1 MAKEIKLSIK
11 NKQLAD
17 GLNLNKLKNKLIKKQ
32 AKDTAEPSEKKVE
45 KKATKAEKVSKT
57 DKADTAD
64 KIISKPKTDSKLP
77 VIRKAVKKVST
88 PKTHNIKEKVK
99 TPPPLKAEEPEV
111 KAEKKAEQTT
121 RRTPPPLRKPI
132 SKEDI
137 KHELRVDRPIKI
149 KRFAKGSEE
158 ETKKVVPAK
167 TAKTTEKK
175 FDKKPIDPKKSS
187 LKQTKGFKD
196 YKDLPTA
203 KKSKNMPTFDSRNK
217 HGLTAPDEGTW
228 QRRRR
233 RPRTKKSYE
242 EDTTIRPSELKVRI
256 PISIK
261 NLAVAMK
268 IKASQLVSVLF
279 KQGLTL
285 TLNDVLDDETTIQLL
300 GQEFSCDI
308 QIDTAEHD
316 RIQITGKALEE
327 EIKETDEEKLAIRP
341 PVVTFMGHVDHGK
354 TSLIDAIRKSNRVAS
369 EAGDITQHIGAFQC
383 KTTHG
388 PITVLDTPG
397 HEAFSAMRSRGA
409 NVTDIV
415 VLVVAGDEGIK
426 EQTVEA
432 LKQAKEAQVTL
443 IVAINKSDKENF
455 NTDPIYRGLSDHELI
470 PEQWGGSTIMVNC
483 SAKSGEGIPELLELI
498 ALQSEILELKANSD
512 CRARGTVLES
522 EIHKGMGN
530 VATLLVQNGTLNVG
544 DSVVFDHH
552 YAKIKTL
559 INDSGKRIQHAGPST
574 PVEITGTSGL
584 PEAGHEFIVVPS
596 EKEAKQISEM
606 RILEFKAGISDH
618 RRAKQKDNFLEN
630 SDQIERKNL
639 AIILRADVQGSLEAL
654 KHSLGKIET
663 KKVDLN
669 IISSSVG
676 EVTESDIQLAKTSG
690 ACIIG
695 FHTRIEGHA
704 EELMK
709 NMNVD
714 IKMPKVI
721 YEAVD
726 IIKELMVKTLDKVAQ
741 ETDKSKLEVKAVFK
755 ASRVGKIAGCSVQ
768 SGLVSRNHKAR
779 VLRDGK
785 EVWKGNISSLKREKE
800 DVKEVKKGMECGVV
814 LEKFT
819 DIEVGDIIESFEVT
833 YHEQTL

>member
-32 AKDTAEPSEKKVE
+32 DKETVEPPAKKVA
-45 KKATKAEKVSKT
+45 KKATT
-57 DKADTAD
+57 
-64 KIISKPKTDSKLP
+64 KPKTDEKKP
-77 VIRKAVKKVST
+77 VVKKVAKAASAPKTQST
-88 PKTHNIKEKVK
+88 PKTHTIKEKSK
-99 TPPPLKAEEPEV
+99 TPPPLKTEEPKV
-111 KAEKKAEQTT
+111 KAEKKPVTT
-121 RRTPPPLRKPI
+121 GRTPPPLRKPI

-158 ETKKVVPAK
+158 ETKKVETP
-167 TAKTTEKK
+167 KTTKAPEKK
-175 FDKKPIDPKKSS
+175 FEKKAAEPKKSS

-203 KKSKNMPTFDSRNK
+203 KKSKNMPAFDSRNR

-242 EDTTIRPSELKVRI
+242 EDTTIRPSELKIRI
-256 PISIK
+256 PITIK

-268 IKASQLVSVLF
+268 IKSSQLISVLF

-285 TLNDVLDDETTIQLL
+285 TLNDILEDETTIQLL

-308 QIDTAEHD
+308 QIDTAEQD
-316 RIQITGKALEE
+316 RIQITDKLLEE
-327 EIKETDEEKLAIRP
+327 EIKETDESKLAIRP

-383 KTTHG
+383 TTSHG

-426 EQTVEA
+426 DQTIEA
-432 LKQAKEAQVTL
+432 LKQAKEAAVTL

-455 NTDPIYRGLSDHELI
+455 DTDPIYRGLSDHELI
-470 PEQWGGSTIMVNC
+470 PEQWGGTTIMVNC
-483 SAKSGEGIPELLELI
+483 SAKTGDGIPELLELI

-512 CRARGTVLES
+512 FRARGTVLES
-522 EIHKGMGN
+522 EVHKGMGN

-544 DSVVFDHH
+544 DAVVFDHH
-552 YAKIKTL
+552 YARIKTL
-559 INDSGKRIQHAGPST
+559 INDVGQRIQHAGPST
-574 PVEITGTSGL
+574 PVEITGMSGL
-584 PEAGHEFIVVPS
+584 PEAGHEFIVVPT

-630 SDQIERKNL
+630 SDQIERKIL
-639 AIILRADVQGSLEAL
+639 TLILRADVQGSLEAL
-654 KHSLGKIET
+654 KHSLSKIET
-663 KKVDLN
+663 QKVDLN
-669 IISSSVG
+669 IISCSVG

-695 FHTRIEGHA
+695 FHTRIESHA

-709 NMNVD
+709 NMNVL
-714 IKMPKVI
+714 IKMPKII

-726 IIKELMVKTLDKVAQ
+726 IIKELMVKTLDKVEK

-768 SGLVSRNHKAR
+768 SGLITRNHKAR
-779 VLRDGK
+779 VIRDGTM
-785 EVWKGNISSLKREKE
+785 VWKGNISSLKREKE
-800 DVKEVKKGMECGVV
+800 DVREVKKGMECGVV
-814 LEKFT
+814 LEKYT